1 MDQNEDDARARHNSL
16 RRSYFFTNREKVAR
30 TTVKNKNEFIHLKE
44 MLRSRTCAR
53 SLKSGRTKSRTKYE
67 EVRKMSPLR
76 IIEFLLLLCLVVGF
90 AYLTYINGFFWSYT
104 AGILIPLVVIA
115 LLLIEDRKQWRGI
128 ASKSRGVRRI

>member
-1 MDQNEDDARARHNSL
+1 
-16 RRSYFFTNREKVAR
+16 
-30 TTVKNKNEFIHLKE
+30 
-44 MLRSRTCAR
+44 
-53 SLKSGRTKSRTKYE
+53 
-67 EVRKMSPLR
+67 MSPLR